1 MSLEALTGADDH
13 AHFRNRRQRRNPH
26 GYCTCQ
32 RLSIVVVRQARTSAA
47 TPFWLG
53 FVTWAVTLE
62 TRTVSETASVTFT
75 IKFVTS
81 AKPRRNAA
89 GAPIYTEYKDV
100 ISPLRLAV
108 QESGHKSAI
117 VRYRR
122 PDGRPAKLTF
132 KDIPLTSLAVLRQ
145 AAAAAFVQL
154 EQGNDPSPPR
164 TATQLAPPLQDDS
177 IERWVADFIE
187 LHARRK
193 TRASTATKTEQQL
206 RRLVLP
212 AWRGRAVQ
220 SIRRRDV
227 IELIEHIAVDRP
239 YLANRLHASLSKLF
253 NWLCSR
259 DVIPA
264 SPVVGVE
271 RPHKEQARDRVLTD
285 TELIALWRACEGDSP
300 AGQAL
305 RLLFLTGTRLTEVS
319 DMRWSELSTDGDL
332 WQLLPLRT
340 KNGKAHALPLA
351 SQARHIVAAMPVIDD
366 SDFVFTINGRN
377 SINGNWGKAKK
388 RISIRAGIDPAS
400 WRLHDTRRTCASGM
414 QRLGIRVEV
423 IERALNHVSGVYR
436 GVAGVYQRD
445 PLADEVRSAFQRWA
459 DHVEALVT
467 GKPAKVVKLQAKR

>member
-1 MSLEALTGADDH
+1 M
-13 AHFRNRRQRRNPH
+13 
-26 GYCTCQ
+26 
-32 RLSIVVVRQARTSAA
+32 
-47 TPFWLG
+47 
-53 FVTWAVTLE
+53 
-62 TRTVSETASVTFT
+62 SETASVNFT
-75 IKFVTS
+75 VKFVTS
-81 AKPRRNAA
+81 AKPQRNTA
-89 GAPIYTEYKDV
+89 GAPKYTEYKDA

-122 PDGRPAKLTF
+122 PDGRPAKLTL
-132 KDIPLTSLAVLRQ
+132 KDVPLTALAALRH
-145 AAAAAFVQL
+145 AAAAALVQL
-154 EQGNDPSPPR
+154 EQGIDPSPPR
-164 TATQLAPPLQDDS
+164 TMVLPTAPVLNDS
-177 IERWVADFIE
+177 IERWVDDFIE

-227 IELIEHIAVDRP
+227 IELLEHIAVDRP
-239 YLANRLHASLSKLF
+239 YLANRLLASISKLF
-253 NWLCSR
+253 NWLCGR
-259 DVIPA
+259 DVISA

-285 TELIALWRACEGDSP
+285 AELIALWRACEGDSP

-305 RLLFLTGTRLTEVS
+305 RLLLLTGTRLTEVS
-319 DMRWSELSTDGDL
+319 EMRWSELSADGDL
-332 WQLLPLRT
+332 WQLPPERT
-340 KNGKAHALPLA
+340 KNGRAHTLPLA
-351 SQARHIVAAMPVIDD
+351 SQARRIIAAMPTIDD

-388 RISIRAGIDPAS
+388 RISVRAGIDPAS

-459 DHVEALVT
+459 DHVEQLVD
-467 GKPAKVVKLQAKR
+467 GKPAQVVKLRTKR